1 MIGSRRPVK
10 GVRSS
15 VDEDLGALISE
26 YGWAVRHV
34 GGTEQEAPF
43 SYTVGLSTLGLPE
56 IVTTGLPFAS
66 SHEFLN
72 MVALETRD
80 GLAVTHGAR
89 STRFTDS
96 GDIAFI
102 RVEDTRGLT
111 AVQDRYGEV
120 VALQL
125 IWPDSTGAYPWDAGY
140 RNPPD
145 AQPLLGRVPIE
156 FKLV

>member
-1 MIGSRRPVK
+1 MTESRPPAKRI
-10 GVRSS
+10 RSS
-15 VDEDLGALISE
+15 VEEDLDALIRE

-34 GGTEQEAPF
+34 GGTEHEAPF

-56 IVTTGLPFAS
+56 IVTTGLPFES

-72 MVALETRD
+72 MVAQETRD
-80 GLAVTHGAR
+80 GLAVTHGTR

-111 AVQDRYGEV
+111 AVHHRYGEV

-125 IWPDSTGAYPWDAGY
+125 IWPDSTGAYPWDVGY
-140 RNPPD
+140 RNPPE
-145 AQPLLGRVPIE
+145 AQPLLGRIPDT
-156 FKLV
+156 FLVE